1 MPNARVD
8 RLNELLNKA
17 NSALAS
23 GDSATAVDLLHK
35 AAEGFILRRE
45 YGKAYEIF
53 EQLFSRLAEI
63 GLLDKI
69 FFYARNASTQFEKG
83 EAFVDGG
90 NLLRLVADLAQEN
103 RQFRTAAEFYG
114 LAGDYLQRSGKNN
127 SQLAAACFAK
137 AAEGY
142 GVVKKTNTAERFF
155 IRAVMSALNI
165 EQELLGVAEKGW
177 RALAKN
183 HYKSASEHFRSV
195 SSAFSR
201 GVPELYKLSSQ
212 LEIEALSA
220 NATARLYHLSAM
232 FAFLAALCF
241 LKLEKMD
248 RAEEEFEIVRDATVK
263 AIETT
268 MPILESNL
276 ADNEDKWRTSVDLL
290 LLVIANYFAG
300 VPWEDA
306 SQIEEMKHH
315 DETNEDILFAAE
327 KISLGQINQC
337 LEFLEAAELGRLD
350 EAKNLIIESI
360 QSKKE
365 IS

>member
-1 MPNARVD
+1 MPKAHID

-17 NSALAS
+17 NSALTS
-23 GDSATAVDLLHK
+23 GDRATAVDLLYK

-45 YGKAYEIF
+45 YGKAYDLF
-53 EQLFSRLAEI
+53 EQLISLLAEM

-69 FFYARNASTQFEKG
+69 IFYARNASSQFERG
-83 EAFVDGG
+83 EAYVDGG
-90 NLLRLVADLAQEN
+90 NLLRHVADLAQESH
-103 RQFRTAAEFYG
+103 QFRTAAEFYG
-114 LAGDYLQRSGKNN
+114 LAGDYLQRSGQEN

-183 HYKSASEHFRSV
+183 NYKSASEHFRSV

-201 GVPELYKLSSQ
+201 GVPELSKLSNQ
-212 LEIEALSA
+212 LKIDALSA

-241 LKLEKMD
+241 LKLVKMD
-248 RAEEEFEIVRDATVK
+248 RAEEEFEIVRDAAMK
-263 AIETT
+263 AIDTT
-268 MPILESNL
+268 KPILENNL
-276 ADNEDKWRTSVDLL
+276 ADSEDMWRTSIDLL

-300 VPWEDA
+300 IPWEDA
-306 SQIEEMKHH
+306 SLIDEMKRY
-315 DETNEDILFAAE
+315 DETNETILFAAE
-327 KISLGQINQC
+327 KISHGQINQC
-337 LEFLEAAELGRLD
+337 LEYLEAAELGRLD
-350 EAKNLIIESI
+350 EAKNLIIETI